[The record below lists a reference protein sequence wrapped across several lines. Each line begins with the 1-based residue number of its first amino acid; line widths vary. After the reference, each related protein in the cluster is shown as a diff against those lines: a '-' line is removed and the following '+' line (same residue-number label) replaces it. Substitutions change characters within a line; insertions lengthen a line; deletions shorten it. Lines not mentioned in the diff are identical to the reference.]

1 MDELKVGDRVL
12 GRNADILN
20 FKGNVAEVSGT
31 GRTIKYGIN
40 WQNGCFS
47 YHIRKHLWW
56 RTNNE
61 ESESDGNEER
71 SSESSTSSSSSSEDA
86 DRNFIDNDAITNQI
100 IAPAPVQNRFR
111 FLCFF
116 FMLHFYK

>member
-20 FKGNVAEVSGT
+20 FKGYVAEVSGI
-31 GRTIKYGIN
+31 GRTVKYGIK
-40 WQNGCFS
+40 WQNSCFS
-47 YHIRKHLWW
+47 YHIRKQLWL

-61 ESESDGNEER
+61 ESECDDNEER
-71 SSESSTSSSSSSEDA
+71 SSESSTSSSSSSENEG
-86 DRNFIDNDAITNQI
+86 RNIIENDAISKQI
-100 IAPAPVQNRFR
+100 ITPAPVQIRFR

-116 FMLHFYK
+116 